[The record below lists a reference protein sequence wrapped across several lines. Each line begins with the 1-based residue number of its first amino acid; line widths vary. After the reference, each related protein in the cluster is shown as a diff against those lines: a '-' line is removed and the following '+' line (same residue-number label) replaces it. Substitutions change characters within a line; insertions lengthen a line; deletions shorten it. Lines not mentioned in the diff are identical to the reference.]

1 MEKMN
6 KKIKITI
13 IVSVLVCVVYVWIG
27 GTFLFFKWE
36 ADALLRPVKDLS
48 YVAIAMDNT
57 MAKLN
62 ENSDRAWAD
71 LTKAQDPSVRSGK
84 FVSFFSEDSLYNL
97 NGNIESTSFT
107 DRFFKAYDFGRHFYD
122 SYDIVSLAGHTGYSN
137 KREIIISVHVFYR
150 NIRVYVE
157 FYRNDFDKI
166 NIFWSEFDKQL
177 EQAIK
182 NKAVLIKTKLVSTNN
197 IQLDAATNLYKGYL
211 TFEDEKDRKTH
222 DYYICLKDISYI
234 DVSDVFVLPS
244 DYYLQKVGLNGS
256 VETSGCNRPLKL
268 FNSINHAL

>member
-1 MEKMN
+1 MKKIN
-6 KKIKITI
+6 KKIKITV

-36 ADALLRPVKDLS
+36 ADALFRPVKDLS
-48 YVAIAMDNT
+48 YVTIAMKNT

-97 NGNIESTSFT
+97 NGNIESTSFM
-107 DRFFKAYDFGRHFYD
+107 DRFFNAYDFGRHFHD
-122 SYDIVSLAGHTGYSN
+122 SYDIISLAGHTVYSSKSEN
-137 KREIIISVHVFYR
+137 ISAHIFYR

-157 FYRNDFDKI
+157 FNRNDFDKI
-166 NIFWSEFDKQL
+166 NVFWAEFDKQL

-182 NKAVLIKTKLVSTNN
+182 NKAVLIKAKLISVDKAQYDLTTNSY
-197 IQLDAATNLYKGYL
+197 IGYL
-211 TFEDEKDRKTH
+211 TFENEKDKKIH
-222 DYYICLKDISYI
+222 DYYICIKDERMIQPSNVY
-234 DVSDVFVLPS
+234 VLPS
-244 DYYLQKVGLNGS
+244 DYYLQKN
-256 VETSGCNRPLKL
+256 CNKRLSF
-268 FNSINHAL
+268 FNPINDAL